1 MPLQFCAHGRALLT
15 EPGQYTRLQLCAKVM
30 FEYMERTKSPNT
42 HHCQLIHICRADNH
56 RLNCGRVFLQSP
68 IKPTRGDAMS
78 NPTKARKS
86 DSSVDAWAILFLII
100 LVVGTAVF
108 WVSHQ

>member
-1 MPLQFCAHGRALLT
+1 
-15 EPGQYTRLQLCAKVM
+15 M
-30 FEYMERTKSPNT
+30 FEYMQITKLTNENRYCHT
-42 HHCQLIHICRADNH
+42 HICHAGNH
-56 RLNCGRVFLQSP
+56 QLYCARVFVQSP

-78 NPTKARKS
+78 NPTKARKP
-86 DSSVDAWAILFLII
+86 DSTVDAWAILFLII

>member
-1 MPLQFCAHGRALLT
+1 MFGYMHITKLT
-15 EPGQYTRLQLCAKVM
+15 NENRYRHT
-30 FEYMERTKSPNT
+30 
-42 HHCQLIHICRADNH
+42 HICH
-56 RLNCGRVFLQSP
+56 GGKTGLYCGRVLVQSP

-78 NPTKARKS
+78 NSTKARKP
-86 DSSVDAWAILFLII
+86 DSTVDAWAILFLII